1 VVVASRNKKNP
12 ENLAGGAALE
22 RVSLVDGSRKRLA
35 TLPRFVCKLKPDA
48 VDAPDSSTMAIQSA
62 DDFIIDVD
70 KRHACMTL
78 MDRNVDMVSVWLD
91 IRIDLVNGRI
101 ERWLTMGGESCVP
114 SAGVKVMK
122 GDESSGPR
130 CENASRLPAR
140 DSTPSRFE
148 FTESGIL
155 KERGQGGARILRVP
169 GYGVN
174 SGFDESPSGRWS
186 VLRGDV
192 EEGDY
197 IHARLLL
204 LDRDKG
210 ELFRIA
216 ESRSWP
222 PPLRPKGKHGLPQ
235 IKTPVDTIDVVGES
249 DVRWLGSSAE
259 SELLV
264 VDSLVVKPGHYA
276 FSVDGEIAR

>member
-1 VVVASRNKKNP
+1 
-12 ENLAGGAALE
+12 
-22 RVSLVDGSRKRLA
+22 
-35 TLPRFVCKLKPDA
+35 
-48 VDAPDSSTMAIQSA
+48 
-62 DDFIIDVD
+62 
-70 KRHACMTL
+70 
-78 MDRNVDMVSVWLD
+78 
-91 IRIDLVNGRI
+91 
-101 ERWLTMGGESCVP
+101 MGGDSCVP
-114 SAGVKVMK
+114 SAGVKVVK
-122 GDESSGPR
+122 DDESAGPN
-130 CENASRLPAR
+130 CKDASQRPAR
-140 DSTPSRFE
+140 APTPSRFE
-148 FTESGIL
+148 FTENGIL
-155 KERGQGGARILRVP
+155 KERGQNGARILRAP
-169 GYGVN
+169 GYGVE

-264 VDSLVVKPGHYA
+264 VDSLVVTPSHGA

>member
-1 VVVASRNKKNP
+1 MVVASRNQKNP
-12 ENLAGGAALE
+12 EILAGGATLE
-22 RVSLVDGSRKRLA
+22 RVFLVDGSRKRIA

-48 VDAPDSSTMAIQSA
+48 ANAADPSTMALQSA

-70 KRHACMTL
+70 KRRACMTL
-78 MDRNVDMVSVWLD
+78 MDRNVDMVSLWLD
-91 IRIDLVNGRI
+91 IRIDLVTGRI
-101 ERWLTMGGESCVP
+101 QRWLAMGGESCVP
-114 SAGVKVMK
+114 STGVKVIK
-122 GDESSGPR
+122 ADETSGPR
-130 CENASRLPAR
+130 CTNASERPSR

-148 FTESGIL
+148 LTESGIL
-155 KERGQGGARILRVP
+155 KERGPAGARILRVL
-169 GYGVN
+169 GYGAN
-174 SGFDESPSGRWS
+174 SGFDESPSGRWT

-204 LDRDKG
+204 LDRNKG

-222 PPLRPKGKHGLPQ
+222 PPLLPKGKHGLPQ
-235 IKTPVDTIDVVGES
+235 IETPVDTIDVVGES

-264 VDSLVVKPGHYA
+264 VDSLVVKPGHFA
-276 FSVDGEIAR
+276 FTVDGEIAR

>member
-1 VVVASRNKKNP
+1 MTNGARAVSERWASR
-12 ENLAGGAALE
+12 
-22 RVSLVDGSRKRLA
+22 
-35 TLPRFVCKLKPDA
+35 
-48 VDAPDSSTMAIQSA
+48 SSTWTSSWYGPSSSCAAGSVIRRTA
-62 DDFIIDVD
+62 RYPF
-70 KRHACMTL
+70 
-78 MDRNVDMVSVWLD
+78 VSIGV
-91 IRIDLVNGRI
+91 RAP
-101 ERWLTMGGESCVP
+101 ELT
-114 SAGVKVMK
+114 
-122 GDESSGPR
+122 
-130 CENASRLPAR
+130 
-140 DSTPSRFE
+140 TW
-148 FTESGIL
+148 
-155 KERGQGGARILRVP
+155 
-169 GYGVN
+169 
-174 SGFDESPSGRWS
+174 PSGRWS

-235 IKTPVDTIDVVGES
+235 IKTPVATIDVIGES